1 MDAQEIATSALNLQ
15 IQLDTIT
22 AELEEQKEV
31 LRQLADNKVLRIVVE
46 NLGKIDITAPRVGTQ
61 KIELEINEDKLQ
73 KVPALRQALIAKGVA
88 KEVLAVDKD
97 KLIAAPELK
106 QKLID
111 KGIIT
116 EQTKMVSAAKASV
129 RIQPNV

>member
-1 MDAQEIATSALNLQ
+1 MDAQEIATLALNLQ
-15 IQLDTIT
+15 IQLNAVT
-22 AELEEQKEV
+22 AELEAQKEL
-31 LRQLADNKVLRIVVE
+31 LRQLANNKVLHLTVE
-46 NLGKIDITAPRVGTQ
+46 NLGKIDVTAPRVGTQ
-61 KIELEINEDKLQ
+61 KIELEINEEKLQ

-97 KLIAAPELK
+97 KLIDAPELK